1 MRSKVGNTVYAKY
14 RKNEEG
20 ELENL
25 LSNRILC
32 LNIFGA
38 YKNTLVKLY
47 KQNEMKPETG
57 SRVDKQALQVYEYS
71 LTTQDIK
78 QALQQRLIIGKV
90 ISFSLNEEF
99 TGTRSST

>member
-1 MRSKVGNTVYAKY
+1 
-14 RKNEEG
+14 
-20 ELENL
+20 
-25 LSNRILC
+25 
-32 LNIFGA
+32 
-38 YKNTLVKLY
+38 
-47 KQNEMKPETG
+47 MKPETG

>member
-1 MRSKVGNTVYAKY
+1 MT
-14 RKNEEG
+14 ED
-20 ELENL
+20 L

-57 SRVDKQALQVYEYS
+57 SRVDKQALQVSEYS
-71 LTTQDIK
+71 LTTQ
-78 QALQQRLIIGKV
+78 
-90 ISFSLNEEF
+90 N
-99 TGTRSST
+99 SSTTEAYNRKSNIFFFK